1 MKLIKF
7 KKIGLDKYK
16 VFFDETELILYE
28 DVILKY
34 NLLTTHDI
42 DLQKIEKIIEENK
55 YYEVYNM
62 ALKYIAI
69 KLRSKNEIISFLEKK
84 DIESKLI
91 KEVIEKLEYNGYLNE
106 EVFINAFIN
115 DSVNLKSDGPYKIKS
130 NLMNLGLNEDLIDKY
145 LSKIDNSVWE
155 EKISKHIN
163 KAVNLNKKYSKDM
176 IKQKIS
182 FDLYNKGYEN
192 SMIDKALEN
201 ISLNDEDNLKKEY
214 DKAYKKYSNK
224 YSGRDLNNKIY
235 TYMQRKGYNYYDI
248 KKELDN

>member
-91 KEVIEKLEYNGYLNE
+91 K
-106 EVFINAFIN
+106 VFIKSLKAQKYLHYCVDLSQITLQKI
-115 DSVNLKSDGPYKIKS
+115 DAVDMIGKLKSVNQYIVSI
-130 NLMNLGLNEDLIDKY
+130 I
-145 LSKIDNSVWE
+145 
-155 EKISKHIN
+155 
-163 KAVNLNKKYSKDM
+163 
-176 IKQKIS
+176 
-182 FDLYNKGYEN
+182 
-192 SMIDKALEN
+192 
-201 ISLNDEDNLKKEY
+201 
-214 DKAYKKYSNK
+214 
-224 YSGRDLNNKIY
+224 RC
-235 TYMQRKGYNYYDI
+235 
-248 KKELDN
+248 